1 MRKKISL
8 VLTTMLIM
16 TALLTTSYLTLPATT
31 FEEPSPG
38 PGGVYHWKIMLA
50 QENVNAWIIGF
61 LTLDG
66 DPIPGTDFFLNC
78 TCPEPAEPQPK
89 GQFVFWKQNTTVVP
103 NDIHYDKFI
112 DYNKDGVADEIVPIN
127 HPIPY
132 FDPEYEYLIPEEPH
146 TWYQHVEIGEGPFG
160 PWMVV
165 VEVREQPYDEERPF
179 FEWQI
184 MMKTH
189 VVQASFIGY
198 LTLDDVPLE
207 GTEFDLKTVGVNPDL
222 QCQVVQTPYC
232 KVPNDIYAELT
243 IDTTPIEIDEPITQ
257 FPWTKRIIIEP
268 YLVWVDLEVTEVQMH
283 RYVVMEGWLNSGG
296 VLGTNPPWDLS
307 GWEIGDGVP
316 FATRAPRVMPLLEGQ
331 DTTFTQRDPI
341 TGIVKLGIP
350 AASYSGL
357 DHMWYSYDVG
367 TWFRANIILETQ
379 GCGWLF
385 TGVGKQPILGA
396 VDLEVFNN
404 LTGVYTFGPDGVD
417 GTQDDELLAGPT
429 SVEGYAAG
437 AGPPIGP
444 CLQELRGPDKIPGTP
459 DDPIGRGDP
468 DGPNAPGSA
477 IMYLPTTMVVTFWSG
492 GQWNLLYTSPW
503 PQLLTTG
510 RAYDKVIEPA
520 SPINGLEATQEGHP
534 WEFFAGVDH
543 SEYDPVPWKD
553 KYCNAYVKYA
563 SAWSVLNVQT
573 PMGRNDVISEVHEKS
588 VREDL
593 VIADVNCD
601 ELVDIVDIVICALAF
616 GAEDEYVGPDG
627 IPMTG
632 DDKQVADF
640 NYDARGDLT
649 PTRGLIDIVDIV
661 RIAINFGWQLTPGGI
676 VKP

>member
-1 MRKKISL
+1 MRKKIAL

-16 TALLTTSYLTLPATT
+16 TALLTTSYLTLPATAP
-31 FEEPSPG
+31 EEPSPG
-38 PGGVYHWKIMLA
+38 PGPVYHWKIMLA
-50 QENVNAWIIGF
+50 QRYCNAWIEGVLTFQGTPIIG
-61 LTLDG
+61 TE
-66 DPIPGTDFFLNC
+66 FFLEC
-78 TCPEPAEPQPK
+78 ICDLPEPQPL
-89 GQFVFWKQNTTVVP
+89 GQFVFWKVPTDVVP
-103 NDIHYDKFI
+103 TDIEYIKYI
-112 DYNKDGVADEIVPIN
+112 DIDKDGTPDIVEPISGLLD
-127 HPIPY
+127 
-132 FDPEYEYLIPEEPH
+132 FDDPQEPH
-146 TWYQHVEIGEGPFG
+146 TWYQHLEEGPGPFG

-189 VVQASFIGY
+189 GVQASLLGT
-198 LTLDDVPLE
+198 LTRNDLPLE
-207 GTEFDLKTVGVNPDL
+207 GTEFSLKTVGVDPDL

-232 KVPNDIYAELT
+232 TVPNDIYAELEINAT
-243 IDTTPIEIDEPITQ
+243 PPPIVIDMLITQ
-257 FPWTKRIIIEP
+257 FPWTYKWEP
-268 YLVWVDLEVTEVQMH
+268 EPGVSVELEVTEVQMH
-283 RYVVMEGWLNSGG
+283 HYVVMEGWLNSGG
-296 VLGTNPPWDLS
+296 VLGGNPPWDLS
-307 GWEIGDGVP
+307 GWQIGDGVP

-350 AASYSGL
+350 AESYSGL

-385 TGVGKQPILGA
+385 TGVGKDPILGA

-444 CLQELRGPDKIPGTP
+444 CLQELRGPDNIPGTP

-468 DGPNAPGSA
+468 DGPNLPGSA

-593 VIADVNCD
+593 VIADINCD
-601 ELVDIVDIVICALAF
+601 ELVDIVDIVMCALAF

-632 DDKQVADF
+632 DDKQVADP
-640 NYDARGDLT
+640 NYDARGDIADS
-649 PTRGLIDIVDIV
+649 RGLIDIVDIV
-661 RIAINFGWQLTPGGI
+661 RIAINFGWQLTPNGI
-676 VKP
+676 IKP